1 MRVIRIKTAFSRT
14 EILFII
20 YFLYT
25 LGDFGSRMLNWPAMY
40 VQIPLYFFFL
50 MSIVC
55 VLGDKSY
62 LPVDFLKWFVPFIL
76 LGFISIIY
84 STSFSDS
91 TQIIPT
97 ISMAFLL
104 GFAISIMLKIP
115 GSISWIKYS
124 HIIVSIPIGIYL
136 VRTFQQAHW
145 WSRLGEAFGM
155 NENAVGLYFLV
166 PFIFAITEISRKNRI
181 IINIC
186 SIAVCLYVML
196 LSGSKKA
203 LLGLI
208 IFVIVYL
215 YFKSKG
221 MGKKVLIIVAS
232 IAGVY
237 ALMWAV
243 YSVPLLYN
251 IIGYRMQLFLSTF
264 LNGSAITGS
273 GSTSERLDMI
283 SYGLR
288 LFAKS
293 PLFGNGINTFQYYY
307 GTATGFYAYAHNNYI
322 EILSTLGLLGF
333 CLYYARHYKMIKG
346 LIVNRGRNEKFAEGL
361 ALIILILFYDIG
373 MVTYHS
379 TRIILLI
386 SLASF
391 IVETIKAEARISD
404 TSM

>member
-97 ISMAFLL
+97 ISMAFLF

-155 NENAVGLYFLV
+155 NDESCMV
-166 PFIFAITEISRKNRI
+166 
-181 IINIC
+181 
-186 SIAVCLYVML
+186 
-196 LSGSKKA
+196 
-203 LLGLI
+203 
-208 IFVIVYL
+208 
-215 YFKSKG
+215 KS
-221 MGKKVLIIVAS
+221 
-232 IAGVY
+232 
-237 ALMWAV
+237 
-243 YSVPLLYN
+243 
-251 IIGYRMQLFLSTF
+251 
-264 LNGSAITGS
+264 
-273 GSTSERLDMI
+273 
-283 SYGLR
+283 
-288 LFAKS
+288 
-293 PLFGNGINTFQYYY
+293 
-307 GTATGFYAYAHNNYI
+307 
-322 EILSTLGLLGF
+322 
-333 CLYYARHYKMIKG
+333 
-346 LIVNRGRNEKFAEGL
+346 
-361 ALIILILFYDIG
+361 
-373 MVTYHS
+373 
-379 TRIILLI
+379 
-386 SLASF
+386 
-391 IVETIKAEARISD
+391 
-404 TSM
+404 